1 MFRASLFRE
10 KNFVLL
16 IFASIFLII
25 LAVTTNQVYAMGQ
38 SPSTCNNRY
47 DGPITSAT
55 IISEGQTYDPIANP
69 GLTIHVAN
77 DKSYSV
83 IFTIHTPTQ
92 SSQGNSLPGTTW
104 YRTTAPGYANGSCV
118 DGASPDKD
126 ITIETSWSHPANMAA
141 ETTQTVEFGTR
152 VSGFNFNVEWKN
164 PSNIEPKST
173 ETVSVNPIIGIIHLG
188 SSVYGQTLQ
197 IKLDH

>member
-1 MFRASLFRE
+1 MFRTNLHHE
-10 KNFVLL
+10 KNFTVL

-25 LAVTTNQVYAMGQ
+25 FALTTNQVYAMGQ
-38 SPSTCNNRY
+38 APSTCNNRY

-69 GLTIHVAN
+69 DLTFQVDN

-104 YRTTAPGYANGSCV
+104 YRTTAPGYANGICV
-118 DGASPDKD
+118 DGAGHDKD

-141 ETTQTVEFGTR
+141 ETIQTVEFGTR

-164 PSNIEPKST
+164 PTIIESEST
-173 ETVSVNPIIGIIHLG
+173 ETVSVSPMIGIIHLG